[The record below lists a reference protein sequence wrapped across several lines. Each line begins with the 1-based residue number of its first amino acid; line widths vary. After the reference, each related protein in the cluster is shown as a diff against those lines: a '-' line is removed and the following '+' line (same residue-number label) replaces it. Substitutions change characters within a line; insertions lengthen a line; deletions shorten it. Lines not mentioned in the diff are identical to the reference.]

1 MNKTKNLGLN
11 KPTMVD
17 LISNSVEEVFAD
29 NFDVIDN
36 ELSELNSHAENAN
49 NPHGVL
55 FNQTI
60 VQLDSSADLN
70 IIPDGLFLFRRN
82 TTHAPVQGAG
92 LVMQVSPNCGAKF
105 QLAVHDVE
113 GNSCIY
119 NRYNETA
126 GWSAWSSSFR
136 SPSFTGIPTAPTAKT
151 GSSSTQLATTEFV
164 ANAIS
169 GIIIPEDTSAL
180 AHTHTNKTVLD
191 GITAADIN
199 NWDNHTEDKNNPH
212 GVSFKQ
218 LLVSLENADLNSIYS
233 EGIYNIA
240 DNTTNA
246 PVTQGGVLI
255 SLHPHLYENIYQNMQ
270 LYIPVMYENVVYR
283 RVHFSNGWSAWTV
296 IGSVSPT
303 FTGTPTAP
311 TAAKGTNTKQ
321 LATTEF
327 VQDALEDVVVTK
339 EAVGLGNVPN
349 VSTNDQT
356 PTYTE
361 GTELETLTSGE
372 KISIAFGKIKL
383 AITSLIN
390 HIANKSNPHSVTKS
404 QIGLGNVT
412 NESKTT
418 MFTSPTFTGTPKVS
432 SSSAYTT
439 AKLRNIVF
447 WTSGTTAPT
456 TSNGDIVIKTF

>member
-70 IIPDGLFLFRRN
+70 NLPDGLFLFRRN

-92 LVMQVSPNCGAKF
+92 LVMQVSPNGGAKF

-361 GTELETLTSGE
+361 ASTFATLTSGE
-372 KISIAFGKIKL
+372 KLSTAFGKLKL
-383 AITSLIN
+383 AVTNLIN

>member
-11 KPTMVD
+11 KPTMAD
-17 LISNSVEEVFAD
+17 LISHSVEDVFGG
-29 NFDVIDN
+29 NFDVID
-36 ELSELNSHAENAN
+36 EEIAELNSHASDTD

-70 IIPDGLFLFRRN
+70 NIPDGLFLFRRN

-92 LVMQVSPNCGAKF
+92 LVMQVSPNGGAKF

-126 GWSAWSSSFR
+126 GWSAWGSSFR
-136 SPSFTGIPTAPTAKT
+136 SPSFTGIPTAPTAKI

-180 AHTHTNKTVLD
+180 AHTHTNKMVLD
-191 GITAADIN
+191 GITAADIDD
-199 NWDNHTEDKNNPH
+199 WDTLLERFNTHTLEYNPH
-212 GVSFKQ
+212 
-218 LLVSLENADLNSIYS
+218 N
-233 EGIYNIA
+233 
-240 DNTTNA
+240 
-246 PVTQGGVLI
+246 VTKAQVGLG
-255 SLHPHLYENIYQNMQ
+255 
-270 LYIPVMYENVVYR
+270 NVVNESKTMM
-283 RVHFSNGWSAWTV
+283 FT
-296 IGSVSPT
+296 SPT

-311 TAAKGTNTKQ
+311 TAAKDTNTKQ
-321 LATTEF
+321 IATTEF
-327 VQDALEDVVVTK
+327 VQDALEDIVVTK

-361 GTELETLTSGE
+361 GTEFETRTSGE

-412 NESKTT
+412 NESKTA

>member
-11 KPTMVD
+11 KPTMLD
-17 LISNSVEEVFAD
+17 LISKSVEEVFGD

-36 ELSELNSHAENAN
+36 KLSELNSHAEDAN
-49 NPHGVL
+49 NPHEVM

-60 VQLDSSADLN
+60 VQLDSSTDLN
-70 IIPDGLFLFRRN
+70 NIPDGLFLFKSN
-82 TTHAPVQGAG
+82 TVNAPVKGTG
-92 LVMQVSPNCGAKF
+92 IVMQASPNGGTRF
-105 QLAVHDVE
+105 QIALHDMAA
-113 GNSCIY
+113 NACIY
-119 NRYNETA
+119 QRHLVNT
-126 GWSAWSSSFR
+126 GWSAWGSCFV

-191 GITAADIN
+191 GITAANIDS
-199 NWDNHTEDKNNPH
+199 WDNHTEDKNNPH
-212 GVSFKQ
+212 GVSFKH
-218 LLVSLENADLNSIYS
+218 LIISLENADLNIIYD
-233 EGIYNIA
+233 EGIYNIVN
-240 DNTTNA
+240 NTTNA
-246 PVTQGGVLI
+246 PTTQGGILI
-255 SLHPHLYENIYQNMQ
+255 SLHPHLYENIYQSMQ
-270 LYIPVMYENVVYR
+270 LYIPAMSENVVYR
-283 RVHFSNGWSAWTV
+283 RVRFADGWSAWTV
-296 IGSVSPT
+296 MGSVSPI

-327 VQDALEDVVVTK
+327 VQTALEDVVVTK

-349 VSTNDQT
+349 VTTNDQT

-361 GTELETLTSGE
+361 ASIFATLTSGE
-372 KISIAFGKIKL
+372 KLSVAFGKIKL
-383 AITSLIN
+383 AVTNLIN

-418 MFTSPTFTGTPKVS
+418 MFSSPTFTGTPKVS